1 MANCEGDAVVGA
13 GGGKNEHAQVVEHV
27 ELEIP
32 PFVAGGVIKICVGL
46 VHFTQ
51 ESRNILVPEKSSIV
65 GQNIRIKFLIFL
77 AQLSFSFFFLVAMI
91 QKIKN
96 LLLFE
101 WFHGAKRDSRE
112 LNRISFDDTL

>member
-27 ELEIP
+27 EREIP
-32 PFVAGGVIKICVGL
+32 PFVAPIKIRVGL

-112 LNRISFDDTL
+112 LNRISFDYTL